1 MATRFRAIHLQ
12 PDAYELLARE
22 AARRGVEPDQL
33 ADELVRNDLSA
44 DATDGL
50 DAALDALAE
59 FRAGLP
65 PVDAVALVREGRDE
79 LEARAC

>member
-1 MATRFRAIHLQ
+1 MATRPRAIHLQ

-22 AARRGVEPDQL
+22 AARRGVDPDQL
-33 ADELVRNDLSA
+33 ADELVRSDLTGTPQS
-44 DATDGL
+44 DL

-65 PVDAVALVREGRDE
+65 PVDAVTLVRDGRDE
-79 LEARAC
+79 LEARGS